1 MIIHVHYTKNNPFK
15 SDLLLMFDMSVSP
28 ILFIIRKI
36 IRVVCV
42 CVCGGGK
49 NKMHW
54 FKCLNRDLKG

>member
-1 MIIHVHYTKNNPFK
+1 MIIHVHYTKNNNPFK

-42 CVCGGGK
+42 GGGGK

>member
-1 MIIHVHYTKNNPFK
+1 MIIHVHYTKNNNPLK

-42 CVCGGGK
+42 WGGK

>member
-42 CVCGGGK
+42 GG
-49 NKMHW
+49 
-54 FKCLNRDLKG
+54 

>member
-1 MIIHVHYTKNNPFK
+1 MIIHVHYTKNNNPFK

-42 CVCGGGK
+42 GGGK

-54 FKCLNRDLKG
+54 FKCLNRDLKD

>member
-1 MIIHVHYTKNNPFK
+1 MIIHVHYTKNNNPFK

-42 CVCGGGK
+42 WGSK